1 VARVSQTEVGVVSKI
16 SQLEQISKQAEKLT
30 IGFTLITEGQVLE
43 SYKITFHAAA
53 VTAEHVGFG
62 RFYKNSLPD
71 AMQALAKGISVG
83 KVLSVES
90 RSTMCPLSAKDL
102 KRLTLE
108 AWCEAF
114 NTPVPS
120 EGALKKA
127 ASDNKS
133 QKDAVRD
140 ALLADLRQGGGDG
153 LARWNAW
160 AEKKLSAV
168 KHFRKSDLQGASL
181 TGAKLVMLDFQGT
194 NFENCRMSGVS
205 FYGGDVRSCNF
216 QNADLTGA
224 KFSGTLNGA
233 NFTGACLKNAQLRG
247 STLSN
252 ANYSGT
258 DFSGADFSYVDLRGS
273 NLSKAKL
280 DDVVFEY
287 TKFDEKTLWPD
298 GFASNKG
305 LVFSGSGK
313 DPFLAEKIKAILP
326 AGKVDFEWFISRL
339 EKEFDEKRMEKA
351 LKMLKAESFQ
361 LFAEVSSGALVG
373 VVKSQTSADL
383 FYSCF
388 LKEGGTFSCCSQHL
402 APCGG
407 LRGAL
412 CKHLLVLL
420 IGMTKAGKL
429 DPGTSCEW
437 VLASRTRNP
446 SMDKELMTSTLL
458 RYKGAEAGEV
468 DWRPTETMPEDYY
481 AF

>member
-1 VARVSQTEVGVVSKI
+1 VSQTEVDVESKI
-16 SQLEQISKQAEKLT
+16 SQLDQISKQSESLK
-30 IGFTLITEGQVLE
+30 IGLTLITEGQALE
-43 SYKITFHAAA
+43 TYKISCHATGA
-53 VTAEHVGFG
+53 VAEHVGFG
-62 RFYKNSLPD
+62 YYYKNSLLD
-71 AMQALAKGISVG
+71 AMHSLVKNINVAKVI
-83 KVLSVES
+83 SVES
-90 RSTMCPLSAKDL
+90 RSTKCPLAAKDL
-102 KRLTLE
+102 KHLTLE

-114 NTPVPS
+114 SIPVPS
-120 EGALKKA
+120 EEALKKA
-127 ASDNKS
+127 NSEEKS
-133 QKDAVRD
+133 QKDAVRN
-140 ALLADLRQGGGDG
+140 ALLADLCDRSGNG

-160 AEKKLSAV
+160 SDTRTPAV
-168 KHFRKSDLQGASL
+168 KHFRKSDLSGANL
-181 TGAKLVMLDFQGT
+181 VGAKLVRLDFQGS
-194 NFENCRMSGVS
+194 NFENAFLSGVS
-205 FYGGDVRSCNF
+205 FYGGDIRSCNF
-216 QNADLTGA
+216 KNADLTGA
-224 KFSGTLNGA
+224 KFSGTMNGA
-233 NFTGACLKNAQLRG
+233 NFTDSCLKKSHLRG

-258 DFSGADFSYVDLRGS
+258 DFNGADLSYVDLRGS
-273 NLSKAKL
+273 DLSKAKL

-287 TKFDEKTLWPD
+287 TKFDEKTLWPA
-298 GFASNKG
+298 GFAPNPG
-305 LVFSGSGK
+305 LVFSGAGK

-326 AGKVDFEWFISRL
+326 AGKVDFEWFIKRL

-388 LKEGGTFSCCSQHL
+388 LKEGGAFSCCSQHL

-407 LRGAL
+407 LRGSL

-420 IGMTKAGKL
+420 IGMTKAGEL

-437 VLASRTRNP
+437 VLASRARNP

>member
-1 VARVSQTEVGVVSKI
+1 VSQTEIVVESKI
-16 SQLEQISKQAEKLT
+16 SRLEQIRKQSEKLK
-30 IGFTLITEGQVLE
+30 IGLNLITDNQKFE
-43 SYKITFHAAA
+43 SYKITCHA
-53 VTAEHVGFG
+53 VSVVAEHVGFG
-62 RFYKNSLPD
+62 SYYKKSLLD
-71 AMQALAKGISVG
+71 AMQAVSKGVNVAKVI
-83 KVLSVES
+83 SVES
-90 RSTMCPLSAKDL
+90 RSSKCPLSAKDL
-102 KRLTLE
+102 KQLVLE
-108 AWCEAF
+108 SWCEAL
-114 NTPVPS
+114 NIPVPS
-120 EGALKKA
+120 EAALKKA
-127 ASDNKS
+127 GSDDKS
-133 QKDAVRD
+133 QKDAVHD

-160 AEKKLSAV
+160 VDKRVPAV
-168 KHFRKSDLQGASL
+168 KHFRKSDLRGANL
-181 TGAKLVMLDFQGT
+181 VGAKLLRLDFQGS
-194 NFENCRMSGVS
+194 NFENSCLSGVS
-205 FYGGDVRSCNF
+205 FYGSDMRNCNF

-224 KFSGTLNGA
+224 KMSGTMNGA
-233 NFTGACLKNAQLRG
+233 NFTGACLKKSQLRG

-252 ANYSGT
+252 GNYLNT
-258 DFSGADFSYVDLRGS
+258 DFSGADLSYVDLRGS

-287 TKFDEKTLWPD
+287 TKFDEKTVWPV
-298 GFASNKG
+298 GLASNQG
-305 LVFSGSGK
+305 LVFSGAGK

-361 LFAEVSSGALVG
+361 LFAEVSSGSLVG

-383 FYSCF
+383 FYSCY

-407 LRGAL
+407 LRGSL

-420 IGMTKAGKL
+420 IGMTKAGEL

-437 VLASRTRNP
+437 VLASRVRNP

-458 RYKGAEAGEV
+458 RYKGFEAGEV

>member
-1 VARVSQTEVGVVSKI
+1 MLQPEVSVDSKI
-16 SQLEQISKQAEKLT
+16 FQLEQISKQSEKLK
-30 IGFTLITEGQVLE
+30 IGFTLITEGQALE
-43 SYKITFHAAA
+43 SYKITFHAGAI
-53 VTAEHVGFG
+53 TAEHVGFG
-62 RFYKNSLPD
+62 VFYKKSLLD
-71 AMQALAKGISVG
+71 AMQTLAKGIQVE
-83 KVLSVES
+83 KVLSVEC
-90 RSTMCPLSAKDL
+90 RSLKCPLEAKDL

-114 NTPVPS
+114 NFQAPS
-120 EGALKKA
+120 EVALKKA
-127 ASDNKS
+127 ASENKT

-140 ALLADLRQGGGDG
+140 ALLTDLRQGGGEG

-160 AEKKLSAV
+160 AAKKLPTV
-168 KHFRKSDLQGASL
+168 KHFRKVDLAGADLS
-181 TGAKLVMLDFQGT
+181 GAKLVMLDFQGS
-194 NFENCRMSGVS
+194 NFENCRMNGVS

-216 QNADLTGA
+216 QNADLTAA

-233 NFTGACLKNAQLRG
+233 NFTGACLQKAHLRG

-287 TKFDEKTLWPD
+287 TKFDEKTLWPV
-298 GFASNKG
+298 GFASNQG

-313 DPFLAEKIKAILP
+313 DPFLTERIKAILP
-326 AGKVDFEWFISRL
+326 AGKVDFQWFISRL

-351 LKMLKAESFQ
+351 LRMLKAESFQ

-383 FYSCF
+383 FYSCY
-388 LKEGGTFSCCSQHL
+388 LKEGGSFSCCSQHL

-407 LRGAL
+407 LRGSL

-420 IGMTKAGKL
+420 IGMTKAGEL